1 MEESRTNISMGDPVK
16 ETPSSNVQSVKE
28 TQVASNIEADK
39 RLIQSTGKR
48 VSFAW
53 DYDEK
58 TVRGS
63 FMNVMLTAAY
73 LVIIA
78 ISMIFPSISKNVSEI
93 TSFLIGFYLVSFGV
107 WATKKTVEIV
117 RTAKTIMPDKYGDMI
132 SKIFEQVSV
141 TPTNGQENHNG
152 AQKTKEKELA
162 K

>member
-16 ETPSSNVQSVKE
+16 EIPSSNVQSVKE

-39 RLIQSTGKR
+39 RLIQATGKR

-58 TVRGS
+58 TIRGS

-141 TPTNGQENHNG
+141 SPTNGENHDDKK
-152 AQKTKEKELA
+152 AEKEAA